1 MAHKLILAAS
11 SPLFREMLVK
21 HPHPQPLLF
30 LKGVKYVDLK
40 AILSFVYSGE
50 VELEQGRLDNFLQVG
65 QELQVKGLTKEEA
78 MPQSLSSSSAVEDDS
93 DKNRKRKEKDITSF
107 PDNFRVNGLM
117 QSPELQNAPDG
128 QAISD
133 VPGGKMQIELNN
145 NSSSSTL
152 ASCNNKGTD
161 FTMVTSKKD
170 RIHPKKFS
178 AQQFAPR
185 GLYSKC

>member
-78 MPQSLSSSSAVEDDS
+78 MP
-93 DKNRKRKEKDITSF
+93 
-107 PDNFRVNGLM
+107 
-117 QSPELQNAPDG
+117 
-128 QAISD
+128 
-133 VPGGKMQIELNN
+133 
-145 NSSSSTL
+145 
-152 ASCNNKGTD
+152 
-161 FTMVTSKKD
+161 
-170 RIHPKKFS
+170 
-178 AQQFAPR
+178 
-185 GLYSKC
+185 